1 MLHYRKRLNRYHYS
15 HNMLIIYVSDLLRVS
30 NEIKPH
36 DIPSSFPVYS
46 ESEIQNQGS
55 SSIHRVE
62 QRLIHFVQSLPRRRK
77 FVGEKRE
84 WAGCGQLRPLGCLA
98 WLVTVWVCGSPVV
111 PKAYYYFAG
120 DCRVMKEQPRLASER
135 RCLSVPSKKG
145 GNEKDICCIW
155 AIILSHLMSRKIVIC
170 NLLLFR
176 PKKRRTAFI
185 FEKARKLVRG
195 GLAIQPR
202 RS

>member
-1 MLHYRKRLNRYHYS
+1 MYL
-15 HNMLIIYVSDLLRVS
+15 SDLLRVS

-36 DIPSSFPVYS
+36 NIPPSFPVYS

-55 SSIHRVE
+55 GSITHRVE

-84 WAGCGQLRPLGCLA
+84 WAGCGQTKATGLLGLT
-98 WLVTVWVCGSPVV
+98 WLCEWCGSPVV

-170 NLLLFR
+170 NLLLFSDQR
-176 PKKRRTAFI
+176 SLHFLKKPGN
-185 FEKARKLVRG
+185 L
-195 GLAIQPR
+195 
-202 RS
+202 

>member
-1 MLHYRKRLNRYHYS
+1 MYWIRNS
-15 HNMLIIYVSDLLRVS
+15 T
-30 NEIKPH
+30 
-36 DIPSSFPVYS
+36 
-46 ESEIQNQGS
+46 QGS
-55 SSIHRVE
+55 GFTVWSSGSFISYNLCHVVE
-62 QRLIHFVQSLPRRRK
+62 NSLERSGNGRAVGRLGH
-77 FVGEKRE
+77 
-84 WAGCGQLRPLGCLA
+84 WAA
-98 WLVTVWVCGSPVV
+98 WLDLTVWVCGSPVV

-176 PKKRRTAFI
+176 PKKR
-185 FEKARKLVRG
+185 G
-195 GLAIQPR
+195 GQQP
-202 RS
+202 SFLKKPGNL

>member
-1 MLHYRKRLNRYHYS
+1 MTSPRDIRYVV
-15 HNMLIIYVSDLLRVS
+15 NQKS
-30 NEIKPH
+30 NPRIR
-36 DIPSSFPVYS
+36 F
-46 ESEIQNQGS
+46 
-55 SSIHRVE
+55 HRVE

-84 WAGCGQLRPLGCLA
+84 WAGCGQTKATGLLGLT
-98 WLVTVWVCGSPVV
+98 WLCEWCGSPVV

-170 NLLLFR
+170 NLLLFSDQR
-176 PKKRRTAFI
+176 SLHFWKSQETCKRRLSDSTTSLQ
-185 FEKARKLVRG
+185 ENYLTMLCKSET
-195 GLAIQPR
+195 P
-202 RS
+202 

>member
-1 MLHYRKRLNRYHYS
+1 MK
-15 HNMLIIYVSDLLRVS
+15 S
-30 NEIKPH
+30 NHMTSPH
-36 DIPSSFPVYS
+36 DFRYVV
-46 ESEIQNQGS
+46 NQKS
-55 SSIHRVE
+55 KPRIRFHRVE

-98 WLVTVWVCGSPVV
+98 WLDCVSVCGSPVV

-176 PKKRRTAFI
+176 PKKRGTAAFI
-185 FEKARKLVRG
+185 FEKPRKLVRG

-202 RS
+202 RSKKITSLC

>member
-1 MLHYRKRLNRYHYS
+1 MK
-15 HNMLIIYVSDLLRVS
+15 S
-30 NEIKPH
+30 NHMTSPH
-36 DIPSSFPVYS
+36 HFRFTVNQKSKTKDQVPPSTVWSSGSFISYNLCHV
-46 ESEIQNQGS
+46 
-55 SSIHRVE
+55 VE
-62 QRLIHFVQSLPRRRK
+62 NSLERSGNGRA
-77 FVGEKRE
+77 VGR
-84 WAGCGQLRPLGCLA
+84 LRPLGCLA

-120 DCRVMKEQPRLASER
+120 DCRVMKEQQPRLASER

-176 PKKRRTAFI
+176 PKKPSFL
-185 FEKARKLVRG
+185 KKPGNL
-195 GLAIQPR
+195 
-202 RS
+202 